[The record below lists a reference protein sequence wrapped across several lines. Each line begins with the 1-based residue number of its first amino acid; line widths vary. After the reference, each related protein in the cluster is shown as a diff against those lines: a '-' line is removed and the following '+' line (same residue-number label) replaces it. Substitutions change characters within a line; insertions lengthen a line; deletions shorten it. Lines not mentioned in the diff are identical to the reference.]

1 MTARLALALVAA
13 TLLTGCLSQINK
25 PITPNDEWKERAT
38 RSTNSLP
45 PY

>member
-1 MTARLALALVAA
+1 MIARLALVVVAGAL
-13 TLLTGCLSQINK
+13 LSGCLSQINK

-45 PY
+45 QY

>member
-1 MTARLALALVAA
+1 MTRALLLMAAAALLA
-13 TLLTGCLSQINK
+13 GCLTEINK

-45 PY
+45 QY